1 MAPHSPKINVRNMCS
16 LYRPVF
22 IATIYSGFS
31 TRSTPGP
38 SMPSQCT
45 LQIPFT
51 INLNVSSSLTGHSL
65 HSKSYKIM
73 IVGVLGR
80 FDLGR
85 ENQLLAKCN
94 IQRHWNIPRKHPE
107 NINFVVV
114 FLTEVLAF

>member
-1 MAPHSPKINVRNMCS
+1 MCS

-22 IATIYSGFS
+22 IATNYSGFS
-31 TRSTPGP
+31 TRSMPRPG
-38 SMPSQCT
+38 MPSQCT

-51 INLNVSSSLTGHSL
+51 INLSVSSSLTGHSL
-65 HSKSYKIM
+65 HSKSYSTM

-107 NINFVVV
+107 NINFI
-114 FLTEVLAF
+114 LTEVLAF